1 MNRKW
6 IKSHPCHKH
15 YLEVGP
21 AEKRKRTV
29 GNLTK
34 CMGPPDDD
42 EDASTDDEE
51 LLKDKKLIFNDRKK
65 SDSKKKVEVE

>member
-1 MNRKW
+1 M
-6 IKSHPCHKH
+6 
-15 YLEVGP
+15 GP

-34 CMGPPDDD
+34 CMGLPDDD

-51 LLKDKKLIFNDRKK
+51 LLKDKKLIFKDRKQ
-65 SDSKKKVEVE
+65 SDSKKKVKVE